1 MDHDDLVRNLKSQLL
16 EAERY
21 REEYRE
27 VAEIL
32 AMLKVGRHLSIWA
45 SKETKKAEV
54 NPFCPLLSR
63 NSSN

>member
-32 AMLKVGRHLSIWA
+32 AMLKVGRDISIGA
-45 SKETKKAEV
+45 SRETKGLK
-54 NPFCPLLSR
+54 
-63 NSSN
+63 